1 MTQLKASRDPAFAIR
16 REIIDYASL
25 PISSWLPS
33 IDSVSAVLAL
43 VQQLSEAGAVKRDGK
58 CKQPLAILSLQLLW
72 QCGSQVNSVAM
83 LRFHCG
89 LGTGQLS

>member
-58 CKQPLAILSLQLLW
+58 CKQPPAMLSLQSFY
-72 QCGSQVNSVAM
+72 QCGSQANSAAM
-83 LRFHCG
+83 RRFHWG
-89 LGTGQLS
+89 VRAGQLS

>member
-1 MTQLKASRDPAFAIR
+1 MAHVGPSRDPAFAIR

-43 VQQLSEAGAVKRDGK
+43 VQQLSEAGTVKRDGR
-58 CKQPLAILSLQLLW
+58 CTLRQATWLLLQH
-72 QCGSQVNSVAM
+72 
-83 LRFHCG
+83 R
-89 LGTGQLS
+89 